1 MKKLII
7 VLIII
12 SIIIISGICYYKYQK
27 NNMLD
32 GDGMIMIKESELELE
47 INGKTFLLELEDNDA
62 VSTLAN
68 KLKDGDIS
76 VTLSQYGGFEYVGNL
91 NFSLPTSDRRMTTE
105 PGDVVLYQGN
115 QLVVFYGSN
124 TWEYTKI
131 GHLKDVDSSLLKNA
145 FQEEKNS
152 VTLRLNK

>member
-7 VLIII
+7 VLSIVTIIV
-12 SIIIISGICYYKYQK
+12 ISGFCYYKHIK

-32 GDGMIMIKESELELE
+32 VDGMIMIKELELV
-47 INGKTFLLELEDNDA
+47 INGKTFLLELDDNEA
-62 VSTLAN
+62 VSTLVN

-76 VTLSQYGGFEYVGNL
+76 IFLSQYGGFEYVGNL
-91 NFSLPTSDRRMTTE
+91 NFSLPTSDRRITTE

-131 GHLKDVDSSLLKNA
+131 GHINYNDINGLESVFGEDNVEIVLKLTK
-145 FQEEKNS
+145 
-152 VTLRLNK
+152 

>member
-12 SIIIISGICYYKYQK
+12 SIIIISGICYYKYIK

-62 VSTLAN
+62 VSTLVN

-76 VTLSQYGGFEYVGNL
+76 ISLSQYGGFEYVGNL
-91 NFSLPTSDRRMTTE
+91 NFSLPTSDRRITTE
-105 PGDVVLYQGN
+105 SGDVVLYQGN